1 MADIKSD
8 HLPAHAHDPG
18 SGVSESSFLQ
28 RSSIPAVTDT
38 MDPEKTHAEFMNH
51 DSASTSGESLRLDSN
66 GLPLVPQPSRFKD
79 DPLVLY
85 FLTCHLSLPQLPV
98 ASPEP
103 RHTLLHQ
110 HTHLQHNP

>member
-1 MADIKSD
+1 MAEIKSD
-8 HLPAHAHDPG
+8 HLPAHARDPG

-79 DPLVLY
+79 DPLVLQSH
-85 FLTCHLSLPQLPV
+85 FSFSLPQLPV
-98 ASPEP
+98 ASPHP
-103 RHTLLHQ
+103 RHAPLCQ
-110 HTHLQHNP
+110 HTHLQQHP